1 MTVKP
6 KSESFDFVVG
16 LLEKNPE
23 APYAEIAAA
32 AQKKGF
38 KIYPI
43 VYGRAKA
50 KLGLVPT
57 APRGSG
63 AARKMARKKAEVE
76 ELRSFVAEPAAAPA
90 RRAPAAPMP
99 SIATTGLSS
108 GLESVISHVKASEA
122 ERARFRKALEQIRSI
137 LEAALA

>member
-1 MTVKP
+1 MTAKP

-63 AARKMARKKAEVE
+63 GARKMARKKAEVE
-76 ELRSFVAEPAAAPA
+76 VEEARSFVAEPVAPA
-90 RRAPAAPMP
+90 RRAPMA
-99 SIATTGLSS
+99 SIATAGLSS